1 MFFLSPINFLIS
13 LLDTFS
19 EQHLWLLIITSRR
32 QFFQCFACFA
42 SGVQFC
48 NLQWFFHDKP
58 LACLFPEESLLRHLA

>member
-48 NLQWFFHDKP
+48 NLQ
-58 LACLFPEESLLRHLA
+58 